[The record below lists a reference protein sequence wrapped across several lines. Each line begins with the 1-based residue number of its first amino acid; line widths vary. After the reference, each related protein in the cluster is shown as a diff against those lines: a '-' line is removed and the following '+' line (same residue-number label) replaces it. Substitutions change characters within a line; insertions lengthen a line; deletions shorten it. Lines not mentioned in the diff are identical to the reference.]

1 MYSRDNEKK
10 ICAPNDTDMRRV
22 SVIRKR
28 EGHADPKIC
37 SMNIN
42 NIVFTSRCLKKYS
55 SSVHNGKF
63 QPLIVIVTRSTI
75 LDVNQILLMLA
86 CQKIRKRS
94 VNFFLLFFF
103 LTKYLDGTNQIF
115 LIGRKSKNK
124 AVKKGNF
131 VCKLL
136 SFLSKEFFNELQLY
150 VLSKL

>member
-86 CQKIRKRS
+86 CQKNSQKKCQ
-94 VNFFLLFFF
+94 FFL